1 MGLLERVNQRR
12 APARSI
18 SSVSDYVNAL
28 NSFMFQGNTYGLS
41 GVQQT
46 IGNEPAETIGNDL
59 VAYAQ
64 AAYAANGPVFACMA
78 VRQLIFSAIRFQWQ
92 QLLDGSPS
100 KLFGTGELGKLERP
114 WFGGTTQDLL
124 SKTIQY
130 ADLAGNSYAIEDTSF
145 ARIDGDGQSELI
157 VLRPDY
163 MQIVLKPRM
172 MDAGNG
178 KFGQVGW
185 RRIGYL
191 YIEGGPRSG
200 NEAVPFLVNEVSH
213 FAPHPDPLASW
224 RGMSWLT
231 PVIRELS
238 NDKLMQRHQQKFF
251 ENGATVNMVVKV
263 DKDVKIDDFLK
274 FKDVLEAEH
283 VGVENAYKMLFLGG
297 GADATVVGSNF
308 EQMTFTELVG
318 ATETRIA
325 SAAGVPPIIAGFTKG
340 LESAT
345 YSNYGQAR
353 RRLADGT
360 MHPLWQNAS
369 GSFEPLLRRPTSS
382 DHVRL
387 WYDPSDVPFLRE
399 DEKDASAI
407 QYQMAQTIR
416 QYTDAGFTPESAVAA
431 VEANDRRLLV
441 HSGLYSVQ
449 LQPPGTGQPPV
460 TVRGEQAVAALIT
473 RGWTPV
479 IPAPEPR
486 LAIAAGE
493 TPRMRSSDDD

>member
-1 MGLLERVNQRR
+1 MGLLERVNERR
-12 APARSI
+12 APGRSI
-18 SSVSDYVNAL
+18 TTLNDYVDAL
-28 NSFMFQGNTYGLS
+28 NTFMFQGNTYGLS

-64 AAYAANGPVFACMA
+64 AAYAANGPVFSVMA
-78 VRQLIFSAIRFQWQ
+78 VRQLIFSAVRFQWQ

-100 KLFGTGELGKLERP
+100 RTFGSRELEMLERP

-124 SKTIQY
+124 SRTIQY
-130 ADLAGNSYAIEDTSF
+130 ADLAGNSYAVKDTSY
-145 ARIDGDGQSELI
+145 ARIDGDGQYELI
-157 VLRPDY
+157 VLRPDW
-163 MQIVLKPRM
+163 MQIVLKPRRF
-172 MDAGNG
+172 DAGNG
-178 KFGQVGW
+178 KFGTVGY

-191 YIEGGPRSG
+191 YTEGGPQSG
-200 NEAVPFLVNEVSH
+200 NESVPFMLNEVSH
-213 FAPHPDPLASW
+213 FAPHPDPLASY

-238 NDKLMQRHQQKFF
+238 NDKLMSRHQKKFF

-263 DKDVKIDDFLK
+263 DKDVKLDDFMK
-274 FKDVLEAEH
+274 FKAIMEAEH
-283 VGVENAYKMLFLGG
+283 VGIENAYKMLFLGG

-325 SAAGVPPIIAGFTKG
+325 SAGGVPPIIAGFSKG

-360 MHPLWQNAS
+360 AHPLWQNVS
-369 GSFEPLLRRPTSS
+369 GSFEPLVPRPRN
-382 DHVRL
+382 DDRVRL
-387 WYDPSDVPFLRE
+387 WYDASDVPFLRE
-399 DEKDASAI
+399 DEKDAAEI
-407 QYQMAQTIR
+407 QGRRAQTIR
-416 QYTDAGFTPESAVAA
+416 QLIDAGYTAESVVTA
-431 VEANDRRLLV
+431 VEANDFRLLV

-449 LQPPGTGQPPV
+449 LQPPGVGQAPV
-460 TVRGEQAVAALIT
+460 TVRGEQAVAALIG

-479 IPAPEPR
+479 IPAPTPH
-486 LAIAAGE
+486 LAIAGGNAE
-493 TPRMRSSDDD
+493 

>member
-1 MGLLERVNQRR
+1 MGLLERVNERR
-12 APARSI
+12 APGRSI
-18 SSVSDYVNAL
+18 TTLNDYVDAL
-28 NSFMFQGNTYGLS
+28 NTFMFQGNTYGLS

-64 AAYAANGPVFACMA
+64 AAYAANGPVFSCMA
-78 VRQLIFSAIRFQWQ
+78 VRQLIFSAVRFQWQ

-100 KLFGTGELGKLERP
+100 KLFGNGELAKVERP
-114 WFGGTTQDLL
+114 WMGGTTQDLL
-124 SKTIQY
+124 SRTIQY
-130 ADLAGNSYAIEDTSF
+130 GDLAGNSYAIEDTSF
-145 ARIDGDGQSELI
+145 ARMDGDGQSELV
-157 VLRPDY
+157 VLRPDW

-172 MDAGNG
+172 LDAGNG

-185 RRIGYL
+185 RRLGYL
-191 YIEGGPRSG
+191 YTEGGPRSG
-200 NEAVPFLVNEVSH
+200 NEAVPFLPNEVSH
-213 FAPHPDPLASW
+213 FAPHPDPLAVW

-231 PVIRELS
+231 PVIREMS
-238 NDKLMQRHQQKFF
+238 NDKLMSRHQQKFF

-263 DKDVKIDDFLK
+263 DKDVKLDDFMK
-274 FKDVLEAEH
+274 FKTIMEAEH
-283 VGVENAYKMLFLGG
+283 VGIENAYKMLFLGG

-325 SAAGVPPIIAGFTKG
+325 SAAGVPPIIAGFSKG

-353 RRLADGT
+353 RRFADGT

-369 GSFEPLLRRPTSS
+369 GSFEPLMRRPSNDS
-382 DHVRL
+382 RVRL
-387 WYDPSDVPFLRE
+387 WYDATNVPFLRE
-399 DEKDASAI
+399 DEKDAAEI
-407 QYQMAQTIR
+407 QGRRAQTIR
-416 QYTDAGFTPESAVAA
+416 QLVDAGYTPESVIAA
-431 VEANDRRLLV
+431 VEADDFRLLV

-449 LQPPGTGQPPV
+449 LQPPGSGQPPV
-460 TVRGEQAVAALIT
+460 TVRGEQAVAALIA

-479 IPAPEPR
+479 IPAPVPH
-486 LAIAAGE
+486 LAIAGGNAE
-493 TPRMRSSDDD
+493 